1 MATVVRVIEVA
12 AALLAA
18 VYVIGNLA
26 ALCVRWKQSR
36 RWLPVLVVCGCL
48 SAIEATAAGR
58 VFFDDSEAGNT
69 NLWNQ
74 DGTHPRCTS
83 VTTAAD
89 GLQGPYAGS
98 RMIRCNA
105 DGVGG
110 DYETLASP
118 SFTAPNEV
126 LYRYRVRVD
135 SNHDDTFGSTH
146 KLSRIFTFNGDT
158 GAFVDTYSMV
168 PGLGNHGMYNDM
180 LVDGARGGGSLY
192 WGDAVGDTTA
202 NPATWHTIEYY
213 LNKTT
218 GVGRVWHDDI
228 LVRDHTFGPIAGEL
242 GENGDFYITSNWED
256 SHDATNYVYFDN
268 VEIFTNLGTGGVGS
282 MSDGTMTQGAGGGQE
297 ATPGV
302 LALVASFFA
311 PTVSASQTPQPSPSS
326 VILFLEWVPLVCGL
340 LWHVRRAVVAA
351 TLACVGWT
359 GATVI
364 LAAEEVKALTYHA
377 AVTTVQAVGSLA
389 GKVRR

>member
-1 MATVVRVIEVA
+1 MATVVRVIEAA

-74 DGTHPRCTS
+74 DASRPKCTS

-89 GLQGPYAGS
+89 GLQGPFAGS
-98 RMIRCNA
+98 RMIRCN
-105 DGVGG
+105 DNGSTGVW
-110 DYETLASP
+110 ETLAAP
-118 SFTAPNEV
+118 SFSMTNEV
-126 LYRYRVRVD
+126 LYRYRVRPD
-135 SNHDDTFGSTH
+135 SNHASTGGSTH
-146 KLSRIFTFNGDT
+146 KIGRVFINEAQYTDIF
-158 GAFVDTYSMV
+158 SMFATI
-168 PGLGNHGMYNDM
+168 GSGNGMYNDM
-180 LVDGARGGGSLY
+180 ILDGNRQGGSLY
-192 WGDAVGDTTA
+192 WGDASGDDTA
-202 NPATWHTIEYY
+202 NPANWHTIMYY
-213 LNKTT
+213 VNKST
-218 GVGRVWHDDI
+218 GAAKVWHDGI
-228 LVRDHTFGPIAGEL
+228 LVRNHTAGAISGEL
-242 GENGDFYITSNWED
+242 GENGNFYITSNWED
-256 SHDATNYVYFDN
+256 AHDATNYVYFDE
-268 VEIFTNLGTGGVGS
+268 VEIFTDAGTGGVGS

-311 PTVSASQTPQPSPSS
+311 PTVSASQTPQPPASS
-326 VILFLEWVPLVCGL
+326 VILFLEWAPLVCGL

-377 AVTTVQAVGSLA
+377 AVTTIQAVGSLA
-389 GKVRR
+389 EKVRR